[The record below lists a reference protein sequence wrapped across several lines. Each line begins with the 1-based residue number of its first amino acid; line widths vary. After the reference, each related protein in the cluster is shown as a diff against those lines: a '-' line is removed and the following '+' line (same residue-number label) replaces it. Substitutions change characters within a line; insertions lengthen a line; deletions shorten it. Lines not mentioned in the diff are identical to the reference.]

1 MRIQLSDSFSYGR
14 LIRFT
19 FPIILMMI
27 FTGIYGMVDGLF
39 ISNYAGKSA
48 FAAVNLIMPFLVL
61 TGSVGY
67 MLGTG
72 GTALVAKVMG
82 AGEGERAKRL
92 FTMLICFSAMAGV
105 AMGLLTFAL
114 LRPMAVLFGAQG
126 AMIDMCV
133 RYGTIISIGQPFFIL
148 QFVFQPFF
156 TTAEKPKLGMW
167 ITIAAGV
174 INIIGDWLLVGVF
187 GYGIE
192 GAAVASVLSQ
202 VFGAVVPVFY
212 FRRNN
217 DSRLRFA
224 KPEWNLRA
232 IGKTLTNGSSE
243 MVTNASMSIVNMLYN
258 AKLMALTGED
268 GVAAYGVIMYSSFIF
283 LAVFYG
289 YSSGIMPV
297 VGYHYGADNRHEL
310 NNLLHKSIGI
320 LTLFGVVFTLLAEL
334 FAVPIS
340 SVFVGFDDELLSMTA
355 RAYRIYALSFLV
367 CQFNILGSSY
377 FTALNNG
384 AVSAAISFSRTFL
397 FQVVAILFLP
407 ELIGI
412 DGIWA
417 AVIVAELCSLAVT
430 VFFFVHERSRYGY

>member
-14 LIRFT
+14 LLRFT
-19 FPIILMMI
+19 SPIILMMI

-82 AGEGERAKRL
+82 AGQAERAKSL
-92 FTMLICFSAMAGV
+92 FTMLIYFSAAAGV
-105 AMGLLTFAL
+105 VMALITFLL
-114 LRPMAVLFGAQG
+114 LRPMSVLFGAEG
-126 AMIDMCV
+126 DMVNLCV
-133 RYGTIISIGQPFFIL
+133 RYGRIIAIGQPFFIL

-156 TTAEKPKLGMW
+156 ITAEKPKLGMW

-174 INIIGDWLLVGVF
+174 INIVGDWLLVGVA
-187 GYGIE
+187 GYGME
-192 GAAVASVLSQ
+192 GAAWASVLSQ

-212 FRRNN
+212 FRSKN

-224 KPEWNLRA
+224 KPEWNLKA

-258 AKLMALTGED
+258 AKLMALTGEN

-289 YSSGIMPV
+289 YSSGIMPI
-297 VGYHYGADNRHEL
+297 VGYHYGADNRTEL

-340 SVFVGFDDELLSMTA
+340 SVFVGFDEELLRLTA

-367 CQFNILGSSY
+367 CQYNILGSSY

-397 FQVVAILFLP
+397 FQVVTILFLP
-407 ELIGI
+407 SLIGI
-412 DGIWA
+412 DGIWT

-430 VFFFVHERSRYGY
+430 IFFFVHCRRRYGY